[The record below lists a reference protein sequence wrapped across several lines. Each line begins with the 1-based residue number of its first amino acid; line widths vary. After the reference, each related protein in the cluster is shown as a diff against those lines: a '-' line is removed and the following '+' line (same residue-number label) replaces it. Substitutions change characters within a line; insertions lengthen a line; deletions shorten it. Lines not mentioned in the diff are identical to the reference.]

1 MYNGKCVTAVDEDGY
16 DAPIHAVIGNG
27 GPQEPSA
34 KSSSEWSR
42 YLGHDNGFVI
52 IEAHNSSDL
61 SITFFG
67 DEPNAEAPPP
77 LNHQHHIRR
86 TRNKPAPSP
95 PPPQPSPSPPSPT
108 PPAPPLTGKSSMKWL
123 SSSDDYDPKYR
134 HHRALSFGRI
144 RFRPRDGWD
153 RYAGAINM
161 LSASANF
168 GAAVKMKDSLGL
180 PTFWGDACWPA
191 ATNCSGTGGPV
202 EGPHGCLKN
211 GGCWCGLPTRLPRDA
226 EGSRWCA
233 WCCRKMAPDWEA
245 TVEAQAAELKPLI
258 ANKTVVGLCV
268 RISPT
273 NEANCP

>member
-86 TRNKPAPSP
+86 TRNNKPPPSP
-95 PPPQPSPSPPSPT
+95 SPPPQPSPSPSPPSPT
-108 PPAPPLTGKSSMKWL
+108 PAPPLTGKSSMKWL

-134 HHRALSFGRI
+134 PQRAFPFGRI
-144 RFRPRDGWD
+144 RFPSKRW
-153 RYAGAINM
+153 
-161 LSASANF
+161 
-168 GAAVKMKDSLGL
+168 LG
-180 PTFWGDACWPA
+180 
-191 ATNCSGTGGPV
+191 
-202 EGPHGCLKN
+202 
-211 GGCWCGLPTRLPRDA
+211 
-226 EGSRWCA
+226 
-233 WCCRKMAPDWEA
+233 
-245 TVEAQAAELKPLI
+245 
-258 ANKTVVGLCV
+258 
-268 RISPT
+268 
-273 NEANCP
+273 